1 MVALEFPSQL
11 ADAERSVWVVA
22 ILAYGVGDTLTTYV
36 GLRSG
41 RGAEAGP
48 LAAPLVETY
57 GILGLVGLK
66 VVTLGLFY
74 LTWRFARPPARVA
87 VPLAVAVVGI
97 GVTAW
102 NLAVVSA

>member
-1 MVALEFPSQL
+1 MADLPPQL
-11 ADAERSVWVVA
+11 ADAEWTVWVVA
-22 ILAYGVGDTLTTYV
+22 VLAYGLGDTLTTWV

-66 VVTLGLFY
+66 VVTLALFY
-74 LTWRFARPPARVA
+74 LVWRVARPPARVA
-87 VPLAVAVVGI
+87 VPLAVAVVGV

>member
-1 MVALEFPSQL
+1 MTEFSTTLSDHEGTVWAVA
-11 ADAERSVWVVA
+11 V
-22 ILAYGVGDTLTTYV
+22 LAYGVGDTLTTYV

-48 LAAPLVETY
+48 LAAPLVEGF

-66 VVTLGLFY
+66 LLTLALFY
-74 LTWRFARPPARVA
+74 TTWRLARPPARVA
-87 VPLAVAVVGI
+87 VPLAVAVVGV

-102 NLAVVSA
+102 NLAVISA

>member
-1 MVALEFPSQL
+1 MVQFPALLGEY
-11 ADAERSVWVVA
+11 EGTVWAVA

-41 RGAEAGP
+41 RAAEAGP
-48 LAAPLVETY
+48 LAAPLVEAY

-74 LTWRFARPPARVA
+74 LTWRVGRSPARVA